1 MSRSKICLI
10 SIFLLLIFSPILSN
24 AENGTTINKIVIKGN
39 ERVSTNTIFS
49 YAEVEEGD
57 IFSSTLTGNIIKR
70 LYATKYFDDIDV
82 TLEFNTLI
90 IRVKEKPIISEIKL
104 EGNKIVESADVI
116 EALENV
122 GISRARPFDKN
133 IFDKVEQ
140 ELVRLYYDRGRYD
153 ARIDTSVITL
163 ERNRVTLALLID
175 EGEAS
180 TIQGINIIGNKV
192 FNYNQITR
200 LMDSGVAPFYD
211 FWSDSDVYSGPKL
224 QSDLDKIREFYL
236 NQGYVR
242 FQILSHQVNLS
253 NNNKDIYITI
263 SLDEG
268 DSYEFGDLKLFGNTI
283 IPPEEAKLAVK
294 SVVIPGQLFSRAKIE
309 VTKNRLSYL
318 LGDEGYAF
326 PEIVAVPIINDQ
338 TKIVDVEFRVNPGA
352 RTTVRRINITGNENT
367 NDEVYRRE
375 IRQFESS
382 LHSNSKI
389 ERSKVRLQRLK
400 YVENVEV
407 KKIKVFDS
415 DDQVDI
421 TFDISER
428 ASGEFKIG
436 AGWSD
441 TNGTLFNVK
450 VQQDNFLGTGNN
462 ITLDAAQS
470 NVTQKFTLYY
480 TDPYYTP
487 DGISKTNNL
496 VYAETDVSSTSTA
509 TYIADTFGGGV
520 FYSTPIS
527 ETDSFGLG
535 YDILYT
541 SYTTTLGSPIVVTHH
556 IDEWGKTSFGAK
568 LKATYTHD
576 SRDRTIFARTGVLNS
591 YNGDIF
597 IPATGAAYATAMYT
611 GEYNF
616 PYLFETF
623 GFFDW
628 DTVFRVNTQL
638 GVGAGLFGATSVPF
652 HSKFFAGGTKSVRGF
667 KAASLGPLTYNSP
680 SATHGCTAKTCDSI
694 GGDFLAVAQF
704 NWVFPPP
711 PMFGINSRTMRL
723 SLFTDIGNVFEK
735 VNDFEYDEL
744 RASYGIQVDFITPV
758 GAVTFG
764 FVDVFKKKT
773 GDDTQPVVFQLGG
786 SF

>member
-57 IFSSTLTGNIIKR
+57 IFSSTLTGNIIKK

-192 FNYNQITR
+192 FNYNEITR

-283 IPPEEAKLAVK
+283 IPPEDAKLAVK
-294 SVVIPGQLFSRAKIE
+294 SVVKPGQLFSRAKIE

-421 TFDISER
+421 TFNISER

-470 NVTQKFTLYY
+470 NVTQKLTLYY

-556 IDEWGKTSFGAK
+556 IDEWGKTSLGAK

-576 SRDRTIFARTGVLNS
+576 TRDRTIFARTGVLNS
-591 YNGDIF
+591 YNADFF

-628 DTVFRVNTQL
+628 DTVFRINTQL
-638 GVGAGLFGATSVPF
+638 GVGAGLFGATSIPF

-667 KAASLGPLTYNSP
+667 KAASLGPLTYNDP

-711 PMFGINSRTMRL
+711 PMFGIDSRTMRL

>member
-1 MSRSKICLI
+1 
-10 SIFLLLIFSPILSN
+10 
-24 AENGTTINKIVIKGN
+24 
-39 ERVSTNTIFS
+39 
-49 YAEVEEGD
+49 
-57 IFSSTLTGNIIKR
+57 
-70 LYATKYFDDIDV
+70 
-82 TLEFNTLI
+82 
-90 IRVKEKPIISEIKL
+90 
-104 EGNKIVESADVI
+104 
-116 EALENV
+116 
-122 GISRARPFDKN
+122 
-133 IFDKVEQ
+133 
-140 ELVRLYYDRGRYD
+140 
-153 ARIDTSVITL
+153 
-163 ERNRVTLALLID
+163 
-175 EGEAS
+175 
-180 TIQGINIIGNKV
+180 
-192 FNYNQITR
+192 
-200 LMDSGVAPFYD
+200 
-211 FWSDSDVYSGPKL
+211 
-224 QSDLDKIREFYL
+224 
-236 NQGYVR
+236 
-242 FQILSHQVNLS
+242 
-253 NNNKDIYITI
+253 
-263 SLDEG
+263 
-268 DSYEFGDLKLFGNTI
+268 
-283 IPPEEAKLAVK
+283 
-294 SVVIPGQLFSRAKIE
+294 
-309 VTKNRLSYL
+309 
-318 LGDEGYAF
+318 
-326 PEIVAVPIINDQ
+326 
-338 TKIVDVEFRVNPGA
+338 
-352 RTTVRRINITGNENT
+352 
-367 NDEVYRRE
+367 
-375 IRQFESS
+375 
-382 LHSNSKI
+382 
-389 ERSKVRLQRLK
+389 
-400 YVENVEV
+400 
-407 KKIKVFDS
+407 
-415 DDQVDI
+415 
-421 TFDISER
+421 
-428 ASGEFKIG
+428 
-436 AGWSD
+436 
-441 TNGTLFNVK
+441 NGTLFNVK

-470 NVTQKFTLYY
+470 NVTQKLTLYY
-480 TDPYYTP
+480 TDPYHTP

-556 IDEWGKTSFGAK
+556 IDEWGKTSLGAK

-576 SRDRTIFARTGVLNS
+576 TRDRTIFARTGVLNS
-591 YNGDIF
+591 YNGDFF

-623 GFFDW
+623 GLFDW
-628 DTVFRVNTQL
+628 DTVFRINTQL
-638 GVGAGLFGATSVPF
+638 GVGAGLFGATSIPF

-667 KAASLGPLTYNSP
+667 KAASLGPLTYNDP

-711 PMFGINSRTMRL
+711 PMFGIDSRTMRL

>member
-57 IFSSTLTGNIIKR
+57 IFSSTLTGNIIKK

-283 IPPEEAKLAVK
+283 IPPEDAKLAVK
-294 SVVIPGQLFSRAKIE
+294 SVVKPGQLFSRAKIE

-318 LGDEGYAF
+318 LGDKGYAF
-326 PEIVAVPIINDQ
+326 PEIVAVPIIDDQ

-400 YVENVEV
+400 YVENV
-407 KKIKVFDS
+407 
-415 DDQVDI
+415 
-421 TFDISER
+421 
-428 ASGEFKIG
+428 
-436 AGWSD
+436 
-441 TNGTLFNVK
+441 
-450 VQQDNFLGTGNN
+450 
-462 ITLDAAQS
+462 
-470 NVTQKFTLYY
+470 
-480 TDPYYTP
+480 
-487 DGISKTNNL
+487 
-496 VYAETDVSSTSTA
+496 
-509 TYIADTFGGGV
+509 
-520 FYSTPIS
+520 
-527 ETDSFGLG
+527 
-535 YDILYT
+535 
-541 SYTTTLGSPIVVTHH
+541 
-556 IDEWGKTSFGAK
+556 
-568 LKATYTHD
+568 
-576 SRDRTIFARTGVLNS
+576 
-591 YNGDIF
+591 
-597 IPATGAAYATAMYT
+597 
-611 GEYNF
+611 
-616 PYLFETF
+616 
-623 GFFDW
+623 
-628 DTVFRVNTQL
+628 
-638 GVGAGLFGATSVPF
+638 
-652 HSKFFAGGTKSVRGF
+652 
-667 KAASLGPLTYNSP
+667 
-680 SATHGCTAKTCDSI
+680 
-694 GGDFLAVAQF
+694 
-704 NWVFPPP
+704 
-711 PMFGINSRTMRL
+711 
-723 SLFTDIGNVFEK
+723 
-735 VNDFEYDEL
+735 
-744 RASYGIQVDFITPV
+744 
-758 GAVTFG
+758 
-764 FVDVFKKKT
+764 
-773 GDDTQPVVFQLGG
+773 
-786 SF
+786 

>member
-57 IFSSTLTGNIIKR
+57 IFSSTLTGNIIKK

-192 FNYNQITR
+192 FNYNEITR

-283 IPPEEAKLAVK
+283 IPPEDAKLAVK
-294 SVVIPGQLFSRAKIE
+294 SVVKPGQLFSRAKIE

-326 PEIVAVPIINDQ
+326 PEIVAVPIIDDQ

-421 TFDISER
+421 TFNISER

-470 NVTQKFTLYY
+470 NVTQKLTLYY

-556 IDEWGKTSFGAK
+556 IDEWGKTSLGAK

-576 SRDRTIFARTGVLNS
+576 TRDRTIFARTGVLNS
-591 YNGDIF
+591 YNADFF

-628 DTVFRVNTQL
+628 DTVFRINTQL
-638 GVGAGLFGATSVPF
+638 GVGAGLFGATSIPF

-667 KAASLGPLTYNSP
+667 KAASLGPLTYNDP

-711 PMFGINSRTMRL
+711 PIFGIDSRTMRL